1 MYNYFTINGKSYAID
16 LEKLIQF
23 IGKDGSSMSSIS
35 QSYGIDSDTSLSLIN
50 KEVTETKENVSDVMS
65 NYRYNVITNI
75 LNLILMPIS
84 DGNGALIITED
95 SLQMHLGQK
104 IAFNTLI
111 AMEII
116 YEIDETEE

>member
-65 NYRYNVITNI
+65 NYRYNVVTNI